1 MTRPTWLRV
10 YRHHEVISCSE
21 AAEARGIE
29 LRSEL
34 KTLLLR
40 VHQKIVGV
48 HLRGDRRLDIR
59 RLRRLF
65 GAPSSFMRADELDV
79 YGVRPGTIN
88 PWNVPFCDAH
98 VVASSV
104 FALAE
109 MATNNSRRDEGVLFA
124 TGELRTLPNVI
135 IGDIDRES
143 ASR

>member
-1 MTRPTWLRV
+1 M
-10 YRHHEVISCSE
+10 YRHREVISCSD
-21 AAEARGIE
+21 AAKARGIE

-40 VHQKIVGV
+40 VQKKIVAV
-48 HLRGDRRLDIR
+48 HLRGDRRLDNR

-65 GAPSSFMRADELDV
+65 GARPSFMRPDELDV
-79 YGVRPGTIN
+79 YGLRPGTIN

-104 FALAE
+104 FSLAE

-124 TGELRTLPNVI
+124 TGELRALPNVI
-135 IGDIDRES
+135 IGDIDRDM
-143 ASR
+143 ASC